1 MSSLSTCFPYF
12 YIYVFYFSINF
23 IYLICFVFTQ
33 LLSNNFTESSNISRK
48 IKAIVNFFF
57 IQMKIVLLNVT
68 FFNHNSHSS
77 LFFFPHLI
85 WVNLL
90 HVQYFNS
97 GYIFV
102 KKQLNETIKLNHKI
116 HTIEHFAI
124 YAVSL
129 SHQL

>member
-12 YIYVFYFSINF
+12 YIYVFYFCINF

-68 FFNHNSHSS
+68 FFNHNSHSN